1 MILFSQAFSRKKI
14 EKTLSKIASIDGRPT
29 HYRNLRAKSMKIEFL
44 RVQERICALSGKLPL
59 YFASLEWEQRS
70 LVYSF
75 VSSSPY
81 ANATERE
88 TLLKG
93 ATSPFTSSSPR
104 HEFLLRDGAINLEKC
119 RVRLLVIR
127 VIKEAFLD
135 TP

>member
-1 MILFSQAFSRKKI
+1 
-14 EKTLSKIASIDGRPT
+14 
-29 HYRNLRAKSMKIEFL
+29 MKIEFL

-135 TP
+135 TPQPRSIFTQRDYLV